1 MGGVPVRFEKGGSQQ
16 TARSNFIGIWRL
28 SKLTYLDPRLP
39 LPLFWSI
46 VLLYDFRPR

>member
-1 MGGVPVRFEKGGSQQ
+1 MGLSSSI
-16 TARSNFIGIWRL
+16 AIGRL
-28 SKLTYLDPRLP
+28 SKSSYLDPRLP